1 MTEKKANKTDD
12 KALKK
17 LKDKLI
23 KALDSDNEVESLV
36 KLGTLLVKVKAVEL
50 KMSEEDYGSEFGD

>member
-1 MTEKKANKTDD
+1 MTSKTDD
-12 KALKK
+12 KAFKK
-17 LKDKLI
+17 LKDKVI
-23 KALDSDNEVESLV
+23 KALEGETDVESLV

>member
-1 MTEKKANKTDD
+1 MSEKTTERIDD
-12 KALKK
+12 RAFKK
-17 LKDKLI
+17 LKDKVI
-23 KALDSDNEVESLV
+23 KALEAETDVESLV

>member
-1 MTEKKANKTDD
+1 MANKTDD
-12 KALKK
+12 KAFKK
-17 LKDKLI
+17 LKEKVI
-23 KALDSDNEVESLV
+23 KALDAETDIESLV

>member
-1 MTEKKANKTDD
+1 MTNKTDD
-12 KALKK
+12 KAFKK
-17 LKDKLI
+17 LKEKVI
-23 KALDSDNEVESLV
+23 KALDAETDIESLV